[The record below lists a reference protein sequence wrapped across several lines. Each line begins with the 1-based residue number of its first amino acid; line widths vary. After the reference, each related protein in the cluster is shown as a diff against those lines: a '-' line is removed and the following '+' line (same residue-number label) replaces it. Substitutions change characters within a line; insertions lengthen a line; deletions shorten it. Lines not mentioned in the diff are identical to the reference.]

1 MVSFCA
7 TDLFMCVLFLCL
19 PTASRQQDEGAP
31 QSLASPCPAS
41 GLVPREHA
49 VAMFIASLRQT
60 QTLALSDFATSD
72 AVVLV
77 RNVKAKADS
86 KSDIKG
92 AAQCHDETKSLPAL
106 DLSCNVQRPG
116 TEHGWRGKSKI
127 CRPWPGDPAGIAR
140 QALHLMRKTGPPPKF
155 R

>member
-1 MVSFCA
+1 
-7 TDLFMCVLFLCL
+7 
-19 PTASRQQDEGAP
+19 
-31 QSLASPCPAS
+31 
-41 GLVPREHA
+41 
-49 VAMFIASLRQT
+49 MFIASLRQT

-77 RNVKAKADS
+77 RNVKARADS

-116 TEHGWRGKSKI
+116 RSTVGGGKARSVGRGQEIRRELRAKRFTSCEK
-127 CRPWPGDPAGIAR
+127 RG
-140 QALHLMRKTGPPPKF
+140 LHQNLDNVLRKKVCSFCSSPTGLEVCLPERSIHQLETGLP
-155 R
+155 